1 MSWKALRYRKATR
14 TYGINLSSMGQGGM
28 EQERDRTSL
37 CLSFPI
43 CEMEVRIIV
52 LTSYVVGRT

>member
-1 MSWKALRYRKATR
+1 
-14 TYGINLSSMGQGGM
+14 M

-43 CEMEVRIIV
+43 CEMEVRVIV
-52 LTSYVVGRT
+52 LTSYVVGRI